1 MANVGDYIK
10 FGNYPQ
16 TANGD
21 IQPIEWQILAK
32 EENKMLLISK
42 YALESKCFDNDCVKN
57 WKKSEIRHW
66 LNVEFYN
73 KAFSENEKKLIRY
86 SSISTEVEIKKK
98 VGFGFVKSLFGEEED
113 FKFIRVSELTDDY
126 IFLLSDDEV
135 ITYFSDEEDERKCKA
150 TEYARVKYVN
160 INGIDLEDDGYCC
173 WWLRSPGLVYEDAI
187 DIIFDDGSF
196 CGDACWSGYEL
207 VRPALWVNI

>member
-1 MANVGDYIK
+1 M
-10 FGNYPQ
+10 
-16 TANGD
+16 
-21 IQPIEWQILAK
+21 
-32 EENKMLLISK
+32 
-42 YALESKCFDNDCVKN
+42 
-57 WKKSEIRHW
+57 
-66 LNVEFYN
+66 
-73 KAFSENEKKLIRY
+73 
-86 SSISTEVEIKKK
+86 
-98 VGFGFVKSLFGEEED
+98 FGEEED

-196 CGDACWSGYEL
+196 CGDSCWSGYEL
-207 VRPALWVNI
+207 VRPALWINI